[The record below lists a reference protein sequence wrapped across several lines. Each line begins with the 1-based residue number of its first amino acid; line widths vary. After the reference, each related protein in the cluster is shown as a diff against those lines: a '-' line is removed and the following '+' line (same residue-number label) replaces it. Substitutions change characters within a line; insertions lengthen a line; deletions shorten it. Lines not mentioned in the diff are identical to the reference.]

1 MLAYS
6 EWQKMCGGNM
16 NIYIYDALHV
26 GSSRYITDY
35 LDCDKELIDI
45 VVTGVA
51 EDEPAKK
58 VGPKWEQTNNTRSS
72 TR

>member
-1 MLAYS
+1 
-6 EWQKMCGGNM
+6 M
-16 NIYIYDALHV
+16 NIYNALRV

-35 LDCDKELIDI
+35 LDCDQQLIDI

-51 EDEPAKK
+51 EEESAKK
-58 VGPKWEQTNNTRSS
+58 AWGKKWEQTNNTRSS